1 MKKITLL
8 FICLFLHFSGEAQTT
23 DYVSGLVEVR
33 SLELDGTT
41 IYATG
46 FNNIYSIDTTNPSPN
61 GVTIYTTPAN
71 YFIYKTVKLGNF
83 LYFLQE
89 NYNETT
95 DTFLGTEIV
104 RLDLT
109 NLAAGITVLTSTT
122 NFISSIAL
130 NGSKLYFTEEIPI
143 DPMNPDVFNVNLNS
157 INVSDAVPTAI
168 VEYATLTLGVVQD
181 LEFRNN
187 IIYFSD
193 IDSNEILTLDTSNA
207 SATLQV
213 FVPSV
218 SFNRGLFISG
228 NDDLYMCN
236 GNKAQKVDAIT
247 SGTLELVGENTTYQD
262 TNNGNPFFA
271 NFRDV
276 VLIGNT
282 LYLALLNQGRIVTL
296 TDNTLS
302 TEDFTNQNKQLN
314 IYPNPANN
322 EFTIQTNA
330 DILGTKIY
338 NVLGK
343 LIMETTSKTIN
354 ISDLNAGV
362 YLVNIT
368 TNTKSFTKKLVKN

>member
-1 MKKITLL
+1 MVLL
-8 FICLFLHFSGEAQTT
+8 FTLHQPII
-23 DYVSGLVEVR
+23 L
-33 SLELDGTT
+33 
-41 IYATG
+41 
-46 FNNIYSIDTTNPSPN
+46 
-61 GVTIYTTPAN
+61 
-71 YFIYKTVKLGNF
+71 YKTVKLGNF

-228 NDDLYMCN
+228 NDD
-236 GNKAQKVDAIT
+236 KAQKVDAIT